1 MEIPAPF
8 AQHVRDLLGE
18 AGKVWLRGLPGLVA
32 DLSVRWDIRVGAPF
46 DLSYNYVAEARR
58 RDGTEAVVK
67 LAPPWEDGELAQEIH
82 ALRLYAGNGACR
94 LLEADADLGA
104 LLLERLRPG
113 TMLRDV
119 AASDDDAATRIGADV
134 MQRLWRPAAELPERG
149 QFRPLAEWFRAFPR
163 HRAFFAGAGP
173 FPPGVL
179 DHAEALV
186 RELLATSPREVLLH
200 ADFHHDNVLASGRAG
215 WLAIDPKGMLGD
227 PGYEVGPFLL
237 NPDPDGPAKSAV
249 LLNRRL
255 DIFAEALAYDGGRLR
270 AWAIA
275 HAVLSAC
282 WTAENNG
289 DGWQPAIAAA
299 ENLIGW

>member
-1 MEIPAPF
+1 MEIPARF

-18 AGKVWLRGLPGLVA
+18 AGADWLRGLPRLIA
-32 DLSVRWDIRVGAPF
+32 DLSDRWDIRVGTPF
-46 DLSYNYVAEARR
+46 GLSYNYVARARR
-58 RDGTEAVVK
+58 RDGAEAVIK
-67 LAPPWEDGELAQEIH
+67 LAPPWDDGELVQEIH
-82 ALRLYAGNGACR
+82 ALRLYAGDGACR

-113 TMLRDV
+113 TMLREL
-119 AASDDDAATRIGADV
+119 AETEDDAATSIGADL
-134 MQRLWRPAAELPERG
+134 MQRLWRPAAELRERG
-149 QFRPLAEWFRAFPR
+149 RFRPLAEWFRALPR
-163 HRAFFAGAGP
+163 HRAFYAGAGP
-173 FPPGVL
+173 FPPAVL

-200 ADFHHDNVLASGRAG
+200 ADFHHDNVLASERAG

-227 PGYEVGPFLL
+227 PGYEIGPFLL

-255 DIFAEALAYDGGRLR
+255 DIFAAALAYDRARLR

-275 HAVLSAC
+275 YAVLSAC

-299 ENLIGW
+299 ETLIGR

>member
-8 AQHVRDLLGE
+8 ARHVRDLLGE
-18 AGKVWLRGLPGLVA
+18 AGADWLRGLHGLIS
-32 DLSVRWDIRVGAPF
+32 DLSDRWDIQVGAPF
-46 DLSYNYVAEARR
+46 DLSYNFVAEARR
-58 RDGTEAVVK
+58 RDGTEAVIK
-67 LAPPWEDGELAQEIH
+67 LAPPWEDGELVQEVH

-119 AASDDDAATRIGADV
+119 AASDDDAATSIGAEV
-134 MQRLWRPAAELPERG
+134 MQRLWRPATELPDRG
-149 QFRPLAEWFRAFPR
+149 LFRPLAEWFRAFPR
-163 HRAFFAGAGP
+163 HRAFYGGAGP
-173 FPPGVL
+173 FTPAVL

-200 ADFHHDNVLASGRAG
+200 ADFHHDNVLASERAG

-227 PGYEVGPFLL
+227 PGYEIGPFLL

-255 DIFAEALAYDGGRLR
+255 DIFAAALAYDRARLR

-275 HAVLSAC
+275 YAVLSAC

-299 ENLIGW
+299 ETLIGR